1 MPFKYENKI
10 YNSSFF
16 PNTLKLWNNLPQSI
30 QTKDVKEFKISIN
43 SYIKPKRYKFF
54 SCGSKLGNKLLTQI
68 RVGRSHLKQHKF
80 TIGLA
85 ESPVCQCFYPSE
97 TTEHYF
103 LQCFLYSPERR
114 ILFDLIEH
122 HVPNFL
128 HFNNK
133 QKIDILL
140 NGIRKDDPDLFYL
153 NKTLTIA
160 VQQFIIAT
168 KRFVD

>member
-1 MPFKYENKI
+1 M
-10 YNSSFF
+10 
-16 PNTLKLWNNLPQSI
+16 
-30 QTKDVKEFKISIN
+30 
-43 SYIKPKRYKFF
+43 
-54 SCGSKLGNKLLTQI
+54 LTQI
-68 RVGRSHLKQHKF
+68 RVGRSHLEQHKF

-85 ESPVCQCFYPSE
+85 DSPVCQCFFPSE

-140 NGIRKDDPDLFYL
+140 NGIRTDDPDLFYL

-168 KRFVD
+168 KRFVDWTSFVLFFNLGIPSYVSIFIYLSYLYYFSTFVFVYYHTLIYSIFV